1 MSTTPRNPEPKRN
14 DQFDAKEAVAAD
26 AADAVFSAAESFD
39 YTGKPEDLD
48 PIHDA
53 ELIFTQAPDTQGSAT
68 EAGRSDSPA
77 KRGPRSNGG

>member
-1 MSTTPRNPEPKRN
+1 MSTTPRNPEPKRD
-14 DQFDAKEAVAAD
+14 DQFTSRD
-26 AADAVFSAAESFD
+26 AAAGAVFSAAESFD

-53 ELIFTQAPDTQGSAT
+53 ELIFTQAPDTEGSAT

>member
-1 MSTTPRNPEPKRN
+1 MSTTPRNPEPKRD
-14 DQFDAKEAVAAD
+14 DQFDAKAAV
-26 AADAVFSAAESFD
+26 AADAVFSAAETFD
-39 YTGKPEDLD
+39 YKGKPEDLD

-53 ELIFTQAPDTQGSAT
+53 ELIFTQAPDTEGSAT